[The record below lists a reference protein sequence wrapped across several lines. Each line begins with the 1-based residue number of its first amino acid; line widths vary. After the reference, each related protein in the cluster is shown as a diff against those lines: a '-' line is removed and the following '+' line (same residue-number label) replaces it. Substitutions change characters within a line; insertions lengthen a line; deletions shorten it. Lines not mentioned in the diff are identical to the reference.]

1 MNAYQTAQLLID
13 MINAGDDGTVDTEN
27 QDLPESGYFV
37 GGVRPSL
44 VMKDAAHADRGD
56 IGWFVGGTDARYF
69 GIWTDTEDGLIYVD
83 AVDHMETLEDALTL
97 GAERGEIA
105 VWDITNGEER
115 RVSPVEQD

>member
-13 MINAGDDGTVDTEN
+13 MINSGDDGTVDTEN